1 VFLFNV
7 NTTKNMHIEA
17 PELCD
22 AHIHILGTFTNS

>member
-1 VFLFNV
+1 
-7 NTTKNMHIEA
+7 MHIEA